1 MRGEGG
7 EMDVNKK
14 LECINMLEY
23 VGDWAEWRKNLRRAV
38 SVGKK
43 VGMSEEEIEGLA
55 TQIGDFL
62 AEKVCPATPE
72 EELLKEMWAAASP
85 DERKMIAGLM
95 VKMSE

>member
-1 MRGEGG
+1 
-7 EMDVNKK
+7 MDVNKK
-14 LECINMLEY
+14 LQCINMMEY
-23 VGDWAEWRKNLRRAV
+23 VGDWNEWRKNLRRAV

-43 VGMSEEEIEGLA
+43 AGMSDDEIEGLA

-72 EELLKEMWAAASP
+72 EELLKEMWGVASP
-85 DERKMIAGLM
+85 DERRMLAGLM

>member
-1 MRGEGG
+1 
-7 EMDVNKK
+7 MDVNKK
-14 LECINMLEY
+14 LECINMMEY
-23 VGDWAEWRKNLRRAV
+23 VGDWAEWRNNLRRAV

-43 VGMSEEEIEGLA
+43 VGMSDEEIEALA

-72 EELLKEMWAAASP
+72 EELLKDMWGVATP
-85 DERKMIAGLM
+85 KERKTIAGLM

>member
-1 MRGEGG
+1 
-7 EMDVNKK
+7 MDVNKK
-14 LECINMLEY
+14 LQCINLGEY
-23 VGDWAEWRKNLRRAV
+23 VGDWAEWRANLRRAV

-43 VGMSEEEIEGLA
+43 VGMSEQEIETLA

-72 EELLKEMWAAASP
+72 EELLKEMWNAGSP
-85 DERKMIAGLM
+85 DERRVIAGLM

>member
-1 MRGEGG
+1 
-7 EMDVNKK
+7 MDVNQK
-14 LECINMLEY
+14 LQCIDMMDY
-23 VGDWAEWRKNLRRAV
+23 VGDWAEWRNNLRRAV

-43 VGMSEEEIEGLA
+43 VGMSDEEIEALA

-72 EELLKEMWAAASP
+72 EELLKGMWSVATP
-85 DERKMIAGLM
+85 EERKTIAGLM

>member
-1 MRGEGG
+1 
-7 EMDVNKK
+7 MDVDKK
-14 LECINMLEY
+14 LQCINMMEY

-43 VGMSEEEIEGLA
+43 VGMSEDEIEALA

-72 EELLKEMWAAASP
+72 EELLKEMWHVATP
-85 DERKMIAGLM
+85 EERRIIAGLM

>member
-1 MRGEGG
+1 
-7 EMDVNKK
+7 MDVDKK
-14 LECINMLEY
+14 LQCINMMEY

-38 SVGKK
+38 NVGKK
-43 VGMSEEEIEGLA
+43 VGMSEDEIEALA

-72 EELLKEMWAAASP
+72 EELLKEMWHVAEP
-85 DERKMIAGLM
+85 EERRIIAGLM

>member
-1 MRGEGG
+1 
-7 EMDVNKK
+7 MDVDKK
-14 LECINMLEY
+14 LQCISMMEY

-38 SVGKK
+38 SVGKR
-43 VGMSEEEIEGLA
+43 VGMSEEEIESLA

-72 EELLKEMWAAASP
+72 EELLKEMWRVATP
-85 DERKMIAGLM
+85 EERRMIAGLM

>member
-1 MRGEGG
+1 
-7 EMDVNKK
+7 MDVNKK
-14 LECINMLEY
+14 LECINMIDY
-23 VGDWAEWRKNLRRAV
+23 VGDWKEWRNNLRRAV

-43 VGMSEEEIEGLA
+43 VGMSDEEIEGLA

-72 EELLKEMWAAASP
+72 EELLKEMWGVATP
-85 DERKMIAGLM
+85 EERRTLAGLM

>member
-1 MRGEGG
+1 MV
-7 EMDVNKK
+7 DVKKK
-14 LECINMLEY
+14 LECLNMMDF
-23 VGDWAEWRKNLRRAV
+23 VGNWAEWRKNLRRAV

-55 TQIGDFL
+55 AQIGDFL

-72 EELLKEMWAAASP
+72 EELLKEMWAAATP
-85 DERKMIAGLM
+85 EERRVIAGLM

>member
-1 MRGEGG
+1 
-7 EMDVNKK
+7 MDVNQK
-14 LECINMLEY
+14 LQCITMMDY
-23 VGDWAEWRKNLRRAV
+23 VGDWSEWRNNLRRAV

-43 VGMSEEEIEGLA
+43 VGMSEEEIGSLA

-72 EELLKEMWAAASP
+72 EELLKEMWGTATP
-85 DERKMIAGLM
+85 EERRMIAGLM

>member
-1 MRGEGG
+1 
-7 EMDVNKK
+7 MDVDKK
-14 LECINMLEY
+14 LQCINMMEY

-43 VGMSEEEIEGLA
+43 VGMSEDEIEALA

-62 AEKVCPATPE
+62 AQKVCPATPE
-72 EELLKEMWAAASP
+72 EELLKEMWHVAEP
-85 DERKMIAGLM
+85 EERRIIAGLM